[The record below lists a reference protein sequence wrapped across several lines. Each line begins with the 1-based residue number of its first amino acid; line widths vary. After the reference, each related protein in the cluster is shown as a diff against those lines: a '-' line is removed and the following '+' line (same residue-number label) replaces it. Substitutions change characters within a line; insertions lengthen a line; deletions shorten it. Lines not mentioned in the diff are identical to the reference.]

1 MHSYTH
7 SEAAAIVGYGWNMG
21 CGRVEQKVEY
31 GTDLVPNGEVEWIF
45 GREMWNSGPEYGIME
60 GGT

>member
-1 MHSYTH
+1 M
-7 SEAAAIVGYGWNMG
+7 
-21 CGRVEQKVEY
+21 VEWKVEY